1 MFAHRLLV
9 KKLTI
14 GSKKS
19 LKILKKFSFNEIST
33 TNSNYSSFKDEKPEQ
48 PGALLLKLASIEFQN
63 GVTNLQMACPVCD
76 RVEGKKCEDI
86 FINKT
91 TGEKRLQSKIST

>member
-19 LKILKKFSFNEIST
+19 LKILKKFSFTEIST

-48 PGALLLKLASIEFQN
+48 PGALLLKLAS
-63 GVTNLQMACPVCD
+63 PVCD